1 MRYLSLNKFTAKLP
15 LLQPSK
21 NPHLVGTNTDDA
33 IHSGVINGMM
43 SEIDGMIQRY
53 IHSYSNIKVLIT
65 GGDAIF
71 FDKGLKNTIFA
82 HPDLLMIGLN
92 KILDYNEPIL

>member
-1 MRYLSLNKFTAKLP
+1 MDITLNHTIYFR
-15 LLQPSK
+15 
-21 NPHLVGTNTDDA
+21 HHTDDA